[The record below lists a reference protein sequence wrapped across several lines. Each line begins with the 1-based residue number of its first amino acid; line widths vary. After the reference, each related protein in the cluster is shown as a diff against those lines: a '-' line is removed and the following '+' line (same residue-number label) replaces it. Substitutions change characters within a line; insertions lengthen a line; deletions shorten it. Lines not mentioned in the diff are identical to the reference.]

1 LLAAG
6 AFETLYWRW
15 PRVLEQGKQIVAFA
29 RGFGAVTPRG
39 KANSVRSLRGSLE
52 RGPDL
57 LAWIGAE
64 HEARLRYGK
73 PAVRAP
79 IGKKTSSDA
88 EHFI

>member
-1 LLAAG
+1 LLDAG

-15 PRVLEQGKQIVAFA
+15 PGVLEQGVQIVAFV

-39 KANSVRSLRGSLE
+39 KANRVRSLRGSLE

-64 HEARLRYGK
+64 HEARRRCCK
-73 PAVRAP
+73 PADRQKDVIRCGAFYL
-79 IGKKTSSDA
+79 IGR
-88 EHFI
+88 